1 MQCTESAAY
10 AAYTRLKAGNEHYLT
25 LSAGCGDVSWEI
37 RARTAAFG
45 QAPFAA
51 VLTCSD
57 SRVIPEAIFHAG
69 IGELFVIRVAGNV
82 VDRHVLGSIQYAVEH
97 LGCPLVLVMG
107 HTNCGA
113 VDAAIRRHAGGYI
126 RSIVDDIRDAIGD
139 ETDARQA
146 CLRNI
151 RRSVTHIR
159 RCLELPS
166 GESTSVPLICGAL
179 YDLERG
185 VVDFLDVSFPC
196 FEDEEREETVCT
208 SCANMV

>member
-1 MQCTESAAY
+1 MQYTESAAY
-10 AAYTRLKAGNEHYLT
+10 AAYARLKAGNERYLT
-25 LSAGCGDVSWEI
+25 LSAGCGDVSREI
-37 RARTAAFG
+37 RAHTAAFG

-57 SRVIPEAIFHAG
+57 SRVIPEAIFHVG

-113 VDAAIRRHAGGYI
+113 VDAAIRHHAGGYI
-126 RSIVDDIRDAIGD
+126 RSIVDEIRDAIGD

-151 RRSVTHIR
+151 QSSVAHIR
-159 RCLELPS
+159 QCLDLPS
-166 GESTSVPLICGAL
+166 LESTSAPLICSAL
-179 YDLERG
+179 YDLESG
-185 VVDFLDVSFPC
+185 AVDFLDVPFPC
-196 FEDEEREETVCT
+196 FGDGGREETVCT
-208 SCANMV
+208 SCADMV